1 MEAVSTEMAQLTYIS
16 QEMQEEILAE
26 FAEVA
31 VAASTAVMGGPG
43 FARNA
48 LEKSVGASRASDIIR
63 RFSAGP
69 SAEMQPI
76 LDLEAGELYNLLK
89 QEQPQTIALVMS
101 FLSPEKSS
109 QLLEMLLPA
118 VRERVIERL
127 ATMGP
132 TPMEVVEGIV
142 KVLRQKIA
150 AKPARALSRTGGVK
164 SAALLLNTLDKDLSQ
179 SLLLD
184 LEKHNPQLGQELRQ
198 KMFTFDDLVRLGAGA
213 LQKIIRDADMRDLA
227 IALATVTVKVK
238 NCVLSALSKR
248 AAATVNEEIS
258 MLGPLKRR
266 DIEAAQAR
274 IVLIARRLEGGG
286 EIELNN
292 LRDFYHHELM
302 V

>member
-1 MEAVSTEMAQLTYIS
+1 
-16 QEMQEEILAE
+16 
-26 FAEVA
+26 
-31 VAASTAVMGGPG
+31 
-43 FARNA
+43 
-48 LEKSVGASRASDIIR
+48 
-63 RFSAGP
+63 
-69 SAEMQPI
+69 
-76 LDLEAGELYNLLK
+76 
-89 QEQPQTIALVMS
+89 
-101 FLSPEKSS
+101 
-109 QLLEMLLPA
+109 
-118 VRERVIERL
+118 
-127 ATMGP
+127 
-132 TPMEVVEGIV
+132 
-142 KVLRQKIA
+142 
-150 AKPARALSRTGGVK
+150 
-164 SAALLLNTLDKDLSQ
+164 
-179 SLLLD
+179 
-184 LEKHNPQLGQELRQ
+184 
-198 KMFTFDDLVRLGAGA
+198 LGAGA